1 MHTRPRKE
9 ILWLTLSYSGQRS
22 LSIYF
27 YTYKDFVKERDSGAL
42 VLAKIINKKSGTLRY
57 YAFVCVCAGALPGG
71 AIAPSDSQ
79 KFLQYKPLLVLLH
92 LLTWKRKKE
101 RSSTLRRQPSRESI
115 EKTIQVPCFKDGTS
129 EFSLVCGFCF
139 VCFLFNYPTF
149 LF

>member
-9 ILWLTLSYSGQRS
+9 ILSLTLSYSGQRS

-27 YTYKDFVKERDSGAL
+27 YRYKDFVKERDSGAL

-79 KFLQYKPLLVLLH
+79 KFLQYKPIGC
-92 LLTWKRKKE
+92 TSFADMKKKKRKILYIKKT
-101 RSSTLRRQPSRESI
+101 TLQG
-115 EKTIQVPCFKDGTS
+115 V
-129 EFSLVCGFCF
+129 
-139 VCFLFNYPTF
+139 Y
-149 LF
+149 